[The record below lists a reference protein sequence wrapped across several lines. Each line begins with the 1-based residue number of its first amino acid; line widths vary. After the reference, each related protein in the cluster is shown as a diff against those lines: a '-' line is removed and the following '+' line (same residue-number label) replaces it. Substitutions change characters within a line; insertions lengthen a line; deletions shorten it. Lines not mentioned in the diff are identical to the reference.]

1 MDINTS
7 VVIQETLIFSLQETA
22 LYWLETKFR
31 KTNSEKTRKA
41 YQVALTKFDL
51 YLQERGY
58 KLDGN
63 PRVIGRHAQAWA
75 NTPEEKEK
83 VSSSTVNQRLAIL
96 SSFYKF
102 AIKQGL
108 CEHNP
113 IDYVERPKN
122 IIKHAASYMDSRE
135 VTKRIKAI
143 DTVSLEG
150 KRDKALLSLAL
161 TTGRRASEL
170 ANLRWQD
177 ITVTSYKMMVTWVRC
192 KGAKVMLDELKAKTA
207 ESLLDY
213 LRALYGAK
221 LEHIKP
227 ESPIFVSL
235 SHNNHGGKLSIQALS
250 DIYKARLGTSQ
261 VHITRHTFA
270 VNMERSGASLS
281 EIGEALGHS
290 NYAVTA
296 RYMKQLHS
304 GENKYGDA
312 LEEMFGI

>member
-1 MDINTS
+1 MNISTS
-7 VVIQETLIFSLQETA
+7 VAAQETLVFSLQETA
-22 LYWLETKFR
+22 IYWLETKFR
-31 KTNSEKTRKA
+31 ITNSESTKKA
-41 YQVALTKFDL
+41 YQDVLAKFDI
-51 YLQERGY
+51 YLQERGC
-58 KLDGN
+58 KLDSN

-75 NTPEEKEK
+75 NIPEEKEV

-113 IDYVERPKN
+113 IDYVERPKR

-135 VTKRIKAI
+135 VAERMKAI
-143 DTVSLEG
+143 DTVNLEG
-150 KRDKALLSLAL
+150 KRDKALISLAL

-177 ITVTSYKMMVTWVRC
+177 ITITGYKMIVTWPRC
-192 KGAKVMLDELKAKTA
+192 KGAKVMLNELKSKTA
-207 ESLLDY
+207 EALLDY
-213 LRALYGAK
+213 LRGLYGEN
-221 LEHIKP
+221 LERIKP

-235 SHNNHGGKLSIQALS
+235 SRNNHHGKLSIQALS
-250 DIYKARLGTSQ
+250 NIYKARLGTSQ